1 MRFEDLVINQF
12 VVALIYVQLPRSMLQ
27 LVDAPLNLAEV
38 LLCHRLED
46 TDGFEQ
52 IRDLDL
58 FEELVEAALEHAILR
73 GFLTETAAAARN
85 KALYIENE

>member
-1 MRFEDLVINQF
+1 
-12 VVALIYVQLPRSMLQ
+12 MLQ

-38 LLCHRLED
+38 LLGQSLED
-46 TDGFEQ
+46 ADGFEQ
-52 IRDLDL
+52 ISDLDL

-73 GFLTETAAAARN
+73 GLLAETAAAAWN

>member
-12 VVALIYVQLPRSMLQ
+12 VVALIYVQLPRSVLQ

-38 LLCHRLED
+38 LLRHRFED

-52 IRDLDL
+52 ICDLDL
-58 FEELVEAALEHAILR
+58 FEELVEAALEHAVLR
-73 GFLTETAAAARN
+73 ALLAKTATAAGNEAF
-85 KALYIENE
+85 YIENE